1 MDPLFLPQ
9 SGSVEREVLAC
20 LLLDP
25 SKTPSVSSRLTG
37 EDFRNDVNRFIWD
50 GMVVAHE
57 RHTDFDG
64 VVLEEVMRDQGS
76 WGRVSFVHLVKLM
89 DRTGSTSL
97 LDTHV
102 DRLLD
107 MTVRRR
113 MALAA
118 EQIGS
123 IAVDGDRSPGEVLS

>member
-9 SGSVEREVLAC
+9 SSSVEREVLAC

-37 EDFRNDVNRFIWD
+37 EDFHNDVNRFIWD

-76 WGRVSFVHLVKLM
+76 WGRVSGGDLVKLM
-89 DRTGSTSL
+89 DRVGSISM
-97 LDTHV
+97 LDTYV
-102 DRLLD
+102 DRLLE
-107 MTVRRR
+107 M
-113 MALAA
+113 
-118 EQIGS
+118 
-123 IAVDGDRSPGEVLS
+123 LSLIHI